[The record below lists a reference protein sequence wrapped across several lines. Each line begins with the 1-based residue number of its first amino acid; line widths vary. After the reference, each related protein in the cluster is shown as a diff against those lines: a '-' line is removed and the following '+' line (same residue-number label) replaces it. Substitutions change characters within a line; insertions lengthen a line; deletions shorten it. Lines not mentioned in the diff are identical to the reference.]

1 MTLKNLVVLIT
12 GASSG
17 IGKKCAIDASKAG
30 ANVVLF
36 GRNKDRLDEVYNKLS
51 PGNHLSF
58 QIDITEYDKIEPL
71 IEEIVTKVGK
81 LSGFVSCA
89 GIESTVPIQALKPD
103 VYKEH
108 FSINVIAG
116 FEIAKIISKKKF
128 VNPEGASFIFISS
141 IMSVLGAMGKIA
153 YCSSK
158 SALIAGVKAMA
169 LELASKKIRV
179 NCVSPAIVETEM
191 TQKMFKELPE
201 SSKSE
206 LLSRHPLGF
215 GKPSDISYLIK
226 FLLSDQSRWIT
237 GTNLIID
244 GGYSCQ

>member
-17 IGKKCAIDASKAG
+17 IGKQCAIDVSNAG
-30 ANVVLF
+30 ANVILF
-36 GRNKDRLDEVYNKLS
+36 GRNRDRLDEVYKNLS
-51 PGNHLSF
+51 PGNHLAF
-58 QIDITEYDKIEPL
+58 QVDITDYDKIEPL
-71 IEEIVTKVGK
+71 IEEIVDKVGK
-81 LSGFVSCA
+81 ISGFVSCA
-89 GIESTVPIQALKPD
+89 GVESTLPIQALKPN
-103 VYKEH
+103 VYKEL

-116 FEIAKIISKKKF
+116 FEIARIISKKKF
-128 VNPEGASFIFISS
+128 FKTEGASFVFLSS
-141 IMSVLGAMGKIA
+141 IMSVLGAKGKIA

-158 SALIAGVKAMA
+158 SALLAGVKAMA
-169 LELASKKIRV
+169 LELAPKKIRV

-201 SSKSE
+201 DSKSE
-206 LLSRHPLGF
+206 LLAKHLLGF
-215 GKPSDISYLIK
+215 GKPSDISNLVK

-244 GGYSCQ
+244 GGYSCH